1 MLALIFG
8 RIYNV
13 DRRRKEADM
22 AEDMHIMERLYQS
35 RLVQWFKN
43 KLSCLSWDEL
53 ILFWL
58 SVCAGFWGMA
68 KIFT

>member
-1 MLALIFG
+1 
-8 RIYNV
+8 
-13 DRRRKEADM
+13 M